1 MPDPRVNLDSPPPLP
16 PGGGRRPSLEGLAGP
31 QQGALPPTQD
41 MVSGI
46 VERGA
51 FIDQRLQEFQ
61 QILPEL
67 SPQLDD
73 LRTRLRAILSQAINQ
88 QAQGAAPPD
97 NQAAQLMGMLG
108 GGAAT

>member
-1 MPDPRVNLDSPPPLP
+1 MPGDRPTLDSPPPLS

-51 FIDQRLQEFQ
+51 FIDQRLQEF
-61 QILPEL
+61 
-67 SPQLDD
+67 
-73 LRTRLRAILSQAINQ
+73 
-88 QAQGAAPPD
+88 
-97 NQAAQLMGMLG
+97 
-108 GGAAT
+108 

>member
-1 MPDPRVNLDSPPPLP
+1 MPNPQVSLDSPPPLP
-16 PGGGRRPSLEGLAGP
+16 SQVGRRPSLEGLAGP

-51 FIDQRLQEFQ
+51 FIDERLAEFQ
-61 QILPEL
+61 RILPDL

-73 LRTRLRAILSQAINQ
+73 LRTRLRAVLSQAINQ
-88 QAQGAAPPD
+88 QAQGAPPPD